1 MEVLGKKALVV
12 GMAKSGISSARLLEK
27 LGAQVFI
34 YDTKKESEFKPEILK
49 EIKSLHA
56 VSFLGMN
63 DDEITGKIFNFDF
76 LVMSPGVPLNKP
88 YLKKASELNKKV
100 IGELELGY
108 IYSKAQIVA
117 ITGTNGKTTTTA
129 LTGEIF
135 KSAGFHTYVL
145 GNIGI
150 PVCDKALETK
160 EDDYIV
166 AEAAAL
172 QLDTTESFC
181 PKACALLNITED
193 HLDRYGT
200 MENYIYAKS
209 LVFLHQTKDDYCI
222 LNYDNDIAR
231 SLAPKV
237 PSRLLWFSRKNEVKE
252 GAFVRDNDVIFK
264 FNGLEK
270 YICNIRQINIPGN
283 HNLENALASV
293 ALASVM
299 GISAQ
304 VIRRTLMDFKGV
316 EHRIEFV
323 REVDGVRY
331 INDSKGTNP
340 DATIKAIEAMKQP
353 TILMLGGYDKH
364 SEFVSLFQTMQDN
377 IKAIVALGATA
388 EKIMD
393 AAKICGYLNIVK
405 ADSFRNAVFIAKE
418 LAKPGYNILL
428 SPACASYDMFDNF
441 EERGRVFKDIVNS
454 L

>member
-34 YDTKKESEFKPEILK
+34 YDTKKESEFKPEILE

-166 AEAAAL
+166 AETAAL